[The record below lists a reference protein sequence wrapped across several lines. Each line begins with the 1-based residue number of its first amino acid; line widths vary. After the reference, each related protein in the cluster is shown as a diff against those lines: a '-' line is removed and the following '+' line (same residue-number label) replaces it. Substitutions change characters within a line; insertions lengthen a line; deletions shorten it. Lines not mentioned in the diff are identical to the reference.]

1 LHMNSG
7 LCIYIFRG
15 GERLLRRKRQGN
27 KDHKMDWRESRRGV
41 ICLYIFIICLCAL
54 EICKR
59 WHACGQEEKHGKGFV
74 AVWHEKLSY
83 LFTWILA
90 KSSFWAPLGKVVCVF
105 SVSSSLSYKREFSWW
120 VYDVGQENQFAKAF
134 FFPFRL
140 VDCHYAREDTLTFLG
155 ALLFYPTDQFLNA
168 R

>member
-1 LHMNSG
+1 MEAPPLTLHMNSG

-105 SVSSSLSYKREFSWW
+105 SVSSSLLQEWIFL
-120 VYDVGQENQFAKAF
+120 VGLWRGARKSICQSF
-134 FFPFRL
+134 FFF
-140 VDCHYAREDTLTFLG
+140 FL
-155 ALLFYPTDQFLNA
+155 LD
-168 R
+168 